1 MKFLTLAAAALAGV
15 MAVSGPAQAHDR
27 HEGWRNDRGHHY
39 GWDNGRHGRKHWKR
53 HHQRCWTEWRH
64 HRRVRVC
71 R

>member
-1 MKFLTLAAAALAGV
+1 MKFLTLAAAALVGLL
-15 MAVSGPAQAHDR
+15 AVSGPAEAQGRHD
-27 HEGWRNDRGHHY
+27 GWRNDRGHH
-39 GWDNGRHGRKHWKR
+39 GWNDRRHHRKHWR